1 MAAIL
6 QSEVNGMNTF
16 DLFSMKGKNVLI
28 TGGRAMYGLGA
39 TLALADAGANIYLA
53 SHSIESAQQLVT
65 ELRETRGVKVT
76 ALAFDLDDIQSI
88 ESLVQSVIEDAGSI
102 DAFVHCSRI
111 IPKGG
116 EGIGWDQDPIQLEQ
130 NVRVNS
136 AASLYLIQLVGAQM
150 IRQGYG
156 SMVVFGSMMGLIGVE
171 KHNYDGNP
179 GMLPGAYA
187 PAYAVDKSGLTA
199 WVRHAASYY
208 GQYGVRINAVCPGG
222 LQSDRTNP
230 VFAEQYSKHT
240 QLGRLANEHDIKG
253 PILFLVSE
261 ASAYLTGLSIPV
273 DGGYTCI

>member
-1 MAAIL
+1 
-6 QSEVNGMNTF
+6 MNTF
-16 DLFSMKGKNVLI
+16 DMFSMKGKNVLI

-53 SHSIESAQQLVT
+53 SHSIESAQGLVD
-65 ELRETRGVKVT
+65 ELEREKGVRVK
-76 ALAFDLDDIQSI
+76 ALAFDLTDIDSV
-88 ESLVQSVIEDAGSI
+88 ERLVQDVIADAGCI

-111 IPKGG
+111 LPSGG
-116 EGIGWDQDPIQLEQ
+116 TGRAWDQDPIQLEQ

-136 AASLYLIQLVGAQM
+136 AASLYLIQLVGEHM
-150 IRQGYG
+150 IARRKG

-179 GMLPGAYA
+179 SMVGGAYGH
-187 PAYAVDKSGLTA
+187 AYAVDKSGLTA

-208 GQYGVRINAVCPGG
+208 GQYGVHINAVCPGG

-230 VFAEQYSKHT
+230 VFAEQYSLHT
-240 QLGRLANEHDIKG
+240 QVGRLANQDDIKG
-253 PILFLVSE
+253 PILFLASD

>member
-1 MAAIL
+1 
-6 QSEVNGMNTF
+6 MNTF

-39 TLALADAGANIYLA
+39 TMALADAGANIYLA
-53 SHSIESAQQLVT
+53 SHSIDSAQTLIEKLRT
-65 ELRETRGVKVT
+65 EKGVKVK
-76 ALAFDLDDIQSI
+76 AIAFNLDNIQSI
-88 ESLVQSVIEDAGSI
+88 EDLVQTVIDDAGRI

-111 IPKGG
+111 LPSGG
-116 EGIGWDQDPIQLEQ
+116 TGKAWDQDPIQLEQ

-136 AASLYLIQLVGAQM
+136 AASLYLLELVGKQM
-150 IRQGYG
+150 IRQRSG
-156 SMVVFGSMMGLIGVE
+156 SIVVFGSMMGLIGVE

-179 GMLPGAYA
+179 QMVGGAYGH
-187 PAYAVDKSGLTA
+187 AYAVDKSGLTA

-230 VFAEQYSKHT
+230 LFADKYSLHT
-240 QLGRLANEHDIKG
+240 QIGRLAQQDDIKG
-253 PILFLVSE
+253 PIAFLVSD

>member
-1 MAAIL
+1 
-6 QSEVNGMNTF
+6 MNTF

-53 SHSIESAQQLVT
+53 SHSIESASALVEQLKQ
-65 ELRETRGVKVT
+65 EKGVSIK
-76 ALAFDLDDIQSI
+76 ALAFDLDDIPSI
-88 ESLVQSVIEDAGSI
+88 EKLVTDVIEDAGSI

-111 IPKGG
+111 LPSGG
-116 EGIGWDQDPIQLEQ
+116 TGTAWDQDPIQLEQ

-136 AASLYLIQLVGAQM
+136 AASLYLLELVGKQM
-150 IRQGYG
+150 IRQRSG
-156 SMVVFGSMMGLIGVE
+156 SIVVFGSMMGLIGVE

-179 GMLPGAYA
+179 HMTGGAYTH
-187 PAYAVDKSGLTA
+187 AYAMDKSGLSA

-222 LQSDRTNP
+222 LQSERTNP
-230 VFAEQYSKHT
+230 LFAQEYSKHT
-240 QLGRLANEHDIKG
+240 QLGRLATQEDIKG
-253 PILFLVSE
+253 PILFLVSQ

>member
-1 MAAIL
+1 M
-6 QSEVNGMNTF
+6 T
-16 DLFSMKGKNVLI
+16 
-28 TGGRAMYGLGA
+28 
-39 TLALADAGANIYLA
+39 
-53 SHSIESAQQLVT
+53 LVT
-65 ELRETRGVKVT
+65 ELRETKGVNVT

-88 ESLVQSVIEDAGSI
+88 ENLVQTVIKEAGSI

-111 IPKGG
+111 LPSGG
-116 EGIGWDQDPIQLEQ
+116 TGTGWDQDPIQLEQ

-136 AASLYLIQLVGAQM
+136 AASLYLIQLVGEQM
-150 IRQGYG
+150 IRQKSG

-179 GMLPGAYA
+179 QKVSGAYTH
-187 PAYAVDKSGLTA
+187 AYALDKSGLTA

-222 LQSDRTNP
+222 LQSERTNP
-230 VFAEQYSKHT
+230 VFAKQYSLHT
-240 QLGRLANEHDIKG
+240 QLGRLANQDDIKG
-253 PILFLVSE
+253 PVLFLISD

>member
-1 MAAIL
+1 
-6 QSEVNGMNTF
+6 MNTF

-53 SHSIESAQQLVT
+53 SHSIESARVLVK
-65 ELRETRGVKVT
+65 ELQEKGDGKVT
-76 ALAFDLDDIQSI
+76 ALAFDLDDIDSI
-88 ESLVQSVIEDAGSI
+88 ERLVHTVLEAAGSI
-102 DAFVHCSRI
+102 DSFIHCSRI
-111 IPKGG
+111 IPSGG
-116 EGIGWDQDPIQLEQ
+116 VGCGWDEDPLELEQ

-136 AASLYLIQLVGAQM
+136 AASLYLLQLVGAQM
-150 IRQGYG
+150 IRQKYG
-156 SMVVFGSMMGLIGVE
+156 SIVVFGSMMGLIGVE
-171 KHNYDGNP
+171 KHNYDENP
-179 GMLPGAYA
+179 GMLPGAYSH
-187 PAYAVDKSGLTA
+187 AYSVDKSGLSA

-230 VFAEQYSKHT
+230 VFAKHYALHT
-240 QLGRLANEHDIKG
+240 QAGRLANQDDIKG
-253 PILFLVSE
+253 PVLFLASD